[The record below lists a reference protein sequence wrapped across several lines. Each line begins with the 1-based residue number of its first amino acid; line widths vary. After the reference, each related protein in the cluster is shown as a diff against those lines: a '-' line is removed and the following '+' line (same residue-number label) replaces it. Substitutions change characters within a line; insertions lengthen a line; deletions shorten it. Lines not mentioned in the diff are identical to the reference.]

1 MRKNRERTS
10 SKIVIIVMIITLFAR
25 FFGLLREILMA
36 RYYGTSIYTDAYI
49 IANNIP
55 TVVFDT
61 LGQAL
66 LTSFIP
72 MYSKICHEE
81 NKERANL
88 FTIRLIIYLMIICVI
103 LTIVGEVF
111 TKQIVVVFASGFKG
125 KVLDITIQFT

>member
-10 SKIVIIVMIITLFAR
+10 STIVIIVMIITLFAR

-72 MYSKICHEE
+72 MYSKFH
-81 NKERANL
+81 L
-88 FTIRLIIYLMIICVI
+88 RLNAVSIGN
-103 LTIVGEVF
+103 TP
-111 TKQIVVVFASGFKG
+111 
-125 KVLDITIQFT
+125 

>member
-66 LTSFIP
+66 LNSNGSSTNINSSLLCKTE
-72 MYSKICHEE
+72 YSYS
-81 NKERANL
+81 N
-88 FTIRLIIYLMIICVI
+88 V
-103 LTIVGEVF
+103 
-111 TKQIVVVFASGFKG
+111 
-125 KVLDITIQFT
+125 